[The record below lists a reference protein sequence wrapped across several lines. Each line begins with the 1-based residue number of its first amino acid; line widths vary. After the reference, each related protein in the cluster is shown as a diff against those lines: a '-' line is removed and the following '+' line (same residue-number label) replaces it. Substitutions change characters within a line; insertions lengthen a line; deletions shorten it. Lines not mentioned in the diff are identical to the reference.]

1 MKILHCRY
9 GDLYLGVVPQLGAA
23 LSYFYRVLEGQRD
36 DILRPASPAAL
47 AQREVCGM
55 ASFPLLPFCN
65 RIRDGRFDFGG
76 QRYQLA
82 ANLPPSAHA
91 IHGVGWQSVWT
102 VQESCADAVNLVLDY
117 VPEQGIPRWPW
128 RFRAELEYR
137 LDAQGLQVRTRLLN
151 QDRSAM
157 PFGIGHHPYFPRRAG
172 QLSQA
177 QVSAMWDSDAE
188 RLPTHLSQ
196 SPVLSELAQAV
207 DVNALDLDHHFCGW
221 DGRAR
226 LLRSDHTS
234 TLELYAD
241 AHFSFLNVYSPQDAN
256 FFCLEP
262 VSQVAD
268 AFNLLAQG
276 HAIHDVGGEILSPGE
291 MREAVWGLRHI
302 KLA

>member
-23 LSYFYRVLEGQRD
+23 LSYFYRLVEGQRE

-47 AQREVCGM
+47 AQREVCGT

-65 RIRDGRFDFGG
+65 RIRDGRFEFNG

-91 IHGVGWQSVWT
+91 IHGVGWQSAWT
-102 VQESCADAVNLVLDY
+102 VQACNTDAVSLVLDY
-117 VPEQGIPRWPW
+117 VPEAGIPRWPW

-137 LDAQGLQVRTRLLN
+137 LDAQGLRVRTRLLN
-151 QDRSAM
+151 QDSHAM
-157 PFGIGHHPYFPRRAG
+157 PFGIGHHPYFPRRTG

-188 RLPTHLSQ
+188 RLPTRLS
-196 SPVLSELAQAV
+196 SPPFLSELAQGI
-207 DVNALDLDHHFCGW
+207 DLNALDLDHHFCGW

-226 LLRSDHTS
+226 LLTANHAPS
-234 TLELYAD
+234 LELYAD
-241 AHFSFLNVYSPQDAN
+241 AHFSFLNVYSPHDAN

-268 AFNLLAQG
+268 ASNLLVKG
-276 HAIHDVGGEILSPGE
+276 FDIKEVGGGVLLPGE
-291 MREAVWGLRHI
+291 RYEAVWGMRGV
-302 KLA
+302 

>member
-23 LSYFYRVLEGQRD
+23 LSYFYRVHEGQRH

-47 AQREVCGM
+47 AQREVCGT

-65 RIRDGRFDFGG
+65 RIRDGRFEFNG

-91 IHGVGWQSVWT
+91 IHGVGWQSAWT
-102 VQESCADAVNLVLDY
+102 VQAYSTDAVSLVLDY
-117 VPEQGIPRWPW
+117 VPEAGRPRWPW

-137 LDAQGLQVRTRLLN
+137 LDAQGLRVRTRLLN
-151 QDRSAM
+151 QDQRTM

-188 RLPTHLSQ
+188 RLPTRLSH
-196 SPVLSELAQAV
+196 PLVLSKLAQGI

-226 LLRSDHTS
+226 LLDTDRVPS
-234 TLELYAD
+234 LELYAD
-241 AHFSFLNVYSPQDAN
+241 THFSFLNVYSPHDAN

-268 AFNLLAQG
+268 ASNLLAQG
-276 HAIHDVGGEILSPGE
+276 HTSNDVGGKILLPGE
-291 MREAVWGLRHI
+291 MREAVWGVKVFAR
-302 KLA
+302 